1 VGTRESDKEEVMAY
15 EPVVPVETVD
25 DGVVTSAW
33 SPAQIIGLIAGIGM
47 TVLGI
52 AAVARTGFH
61 TDHIYSPHALVW
73 HLPHSPLLGVIE
85 IGFGVLLILASVVP
99 GAARGLMGLLGAIAL
114 AFGIVVLVNTSSDN
128 LNLNH
133 TLAVTHRSGWFFVIV
148 GAVVLL
154 AALFSPVFIPRARR
168 RRHLHDRSVV
178 A

>member
-1 VGTRESDKEEVMAY
+1 MNRTDNADDAVVIERDVDVVGT
-15 EPVVPVETVD
+15 P
-25 DGVVTSAW
+25 W
-33 SPAQIIGLIAGIGM
+33 SPAQIVGLAAGIGM

-61 TDHIYSPHALVW
+61 TDHIYTPHTLVW

-133 TLAVTHRSGWFFVIV
+133 WLAVTHRSGWFFVVV
-148 GAVVLL
+148 GGVVLL
-154 AALFSPVFIPRARR
+154 AALFSPVFIPAS
-168 RRHLHDRSVV
+168 RRHRRVHNVR
-178 A
+178 AA